1 MKRINITAGNFMA
14 QAELSESACASAV
27 LDSLPIEGEV
37 NTWGQEVYFSTPVDA
52 DLSRDARVDMEMGEV
67 AYWPPGKAICIFFGA
82 TPASGSDGK
91 PRAASSVNPIGRIV
105 GDATVF
111 RTLRDG
117 QKIVLTVK
125 S

>member
-1 MKRINITAGNFMA
+1 MKRINITAGDLMA

-27 LDSLPIEGEV
+27 FDSLPIEGEV

-105 GDATVF
+105 GDATAF

>member
-1 MKRINITAGNFMA
+1 MKRINITAGNLTA
-14 QAELSESACASAV
+14 QAELGESACASAV

-105 GDATVF
+105 GDATAF

-117 QKIVLTVK
+117 QKIVLAVK